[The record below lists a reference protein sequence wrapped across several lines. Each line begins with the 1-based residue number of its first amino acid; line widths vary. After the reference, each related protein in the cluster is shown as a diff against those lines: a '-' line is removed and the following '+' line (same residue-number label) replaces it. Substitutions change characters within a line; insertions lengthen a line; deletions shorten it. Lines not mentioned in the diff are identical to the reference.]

1 MPDNFSGEPEE
12 LDQPITGINITPLV
26 DIILVLLIIFMV
38 TATFIAA
45 PSIKVELP
53 RATTGEPTPIS
64 NIAVVIDAGGEL
76 YLNGKPVTSEDLV
89 GFIREEKRA
98 GKQLNAIIGADRMVY
113 HGRVIR
119 IIDLLKREGVGKFA
133 INVEGE

>member
-1 MPDNFSGEPEE
+1 MAAAHPNDQGEPEQ
-12 LDQPITGINITPLV
+12 LITGINITPLV

-38 TATFIAA
+38 TATFLVS
-45 PSIKVELP
+45 PSIKVALP

-64 NIAVVIDAGGEL
+64 NIAVVIEESGDL
-76 YLNGKPVTSEDLV
+76 FLNGKPITIEKLAEYVRLK
-89 GFIREEKRA
+89 GEEGTRV
-98 GKQLNAIIGADRMVY
+98 NAIIGADEQAL

-119 IIDLLKREGVGKFA
+119 IIDLLKREGVAKFA

>member
-1 MPDNFSGEPEE
+1 MPGQIVGEPEE

-45 PSIKVELP
+45 PSIKVDLP

-64 NIAVVIDAGGEL
+64 NIALVIDTGGKL
-76 YLNGKPVTSEDLV
+76 YLNGKPVTEDKLTQ
-89 GFIREEKRA
+89 FIRAERRA
-98 GKQLNAIIGADRMVY
+98 GKQLNAIIGADKMVF
-113 HGRVIR
+113 HGRVIH